1 MFKAKA
7 ASGSF
12 SVNDQAKAK
21 KFYTEILGLTVDETP
36 MGLNLH
42 LPGTGSVFVYA
53 KENHQ
58 PATFTV
64 LNFLVDSI
72 DEAVEELKKLGVNF
86 EKYEGFNQDEKGIA
100 RGKSVNKGPDIAWF
114 KDPAENVFAV
124 IES

>member
-64 LNFLVDSI
+64 LNFLVESI